1 MWSSHR
7 ELDREQHGEK
17 QQRGALCKIQVNA
30 QGAAASRAEGG
41 KPND

>member
-1 MWSSHR
+1 MIIQR

-17 QQRGALCKIQVNA
+17 QQRGAFCKFQAIA
-30 QGAAASRAEGG
+30 QGAAASRGKGG